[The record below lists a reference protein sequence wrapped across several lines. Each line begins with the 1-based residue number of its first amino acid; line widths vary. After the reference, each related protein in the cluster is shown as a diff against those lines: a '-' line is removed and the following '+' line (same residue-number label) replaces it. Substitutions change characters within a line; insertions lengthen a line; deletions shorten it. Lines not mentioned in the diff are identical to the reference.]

1 MAERPI
7 VLVSN
12 RGPISFHRADDGE
25 LEPVRGAGGLVSGLS
40 PLLAGTDRQ
49 WIAAALSDDDRA
61 AVAASTSHVE
71 PGRTPFVEV
80 SSGGLRSVLAAVEPR
95 DLQLSYDIVCNATL
109 WYLHHHLF
117 GLARTPV
124 FDLAWFDAWDA
135 YRRVNH
141 AFADVVAH
149 VAPEGAVVLVQDY
162 HLCLVGPMVAE
173 RRSDVRTVHFSHTPF
188 ATPDLFAVL
197 PTSVRRELLDGLAGH
212 DACGF
217 HTDRWRN
224 SFESCCARD
233 DIQPPATF
241 VAALGPDES
250 ELAAT
255 SAGAACRAA
264 IADLEQRIGDRHLVA
279 RVDRIELSKNLL
291 RGFEAFEMLLDR
303 FPVWRDRVCFAAS
316 VYPSRESNAD
326 YVAYRDEVDAL
337 VGRINDRW
345 ATDTWTPIIYDSS
358 DNFPTSVAALAR
370 ADVVLVN
377 PVRDGLNLVAKE
389 AMLVSEHDGLLAL
402 SPESGAWE
410 EFVGVATAVHPFDI
424 VQTAE
429 ALAELLALDS
439 SERAARSAALRKIAA
454 ARTPADWLADQ
465 LTAAG

>member
-1 MAERPI
+1 MDERPI

-12 RGPISFHRADDGE
+12 RGPISFRRADSGE

-61 AVAASTSHVE
+61 AVAASATRVD

-80 SSGGLRSVLAAVEPR
+80 STGGLQSVLAAIDAT

-109 WYLHHHLF
+109 WYAHHHLF
-117 GLARTPV
+117 ELARSPV
-124 FDLAWFDAWDA
+124 FDSAWFDAWDA
-135 YRRVNH
+135 YRRVND

-149 VAPEGAVVLVQDY
+149 VAPAGAVVLVQDY
-162 HLCLVGPMVAE
+162 HLCLIGPLLAE
-173 RRSDVRTVHFSHTPF
+173 RRTDLRTVHFSHTPF
-188 ATPDLFAVL
+188 ATPDLFGVL
-197 PTSVRRELLDGLAGH
+197 PTSVRQELLGGLAGH

-224 SFESCCARD
+224 SFEACCARD
-233 DIQPPATF
+233 DIRPPTTF
-241 VAALGPDES
+241 VSALGPDES
-250 ELAAT
+250 ELAET
-255 SAGAACRAA
+255 SAGVACRTA
-264 IADLEQRIGDRHLVA
+264 ITDLEQRIGNRQLVA

-291 RGFEAFEMLLDR
+291 RGFEAFDVLLER
-303 FPVWRDRVCFAAS
+303 FPAWRDRVCFVAS
-316 VYPSRESNAD
+316 VYPSRESNVD
-326 YVAYRDEVDAL
+326 YVAYRNEVDAL
-337 VGRINDRW
+337 VDRINDRW
-345 ATDTWTPIIYDSS
+345 ATDTWTPIIYDTS

-370 ADVVLVN
+370 ADVILVN

-389 AMLVSEHDGLLAL
+389 AMLVNEHDGLLAL
-402 SPESGAWE
+402 STESGAWE

-424 VQTAE
+424 IQTAE
-429 ALAELLALDS
+429 VLDELLSFDT
-439 SERAARSAALRKIAA
+439 SERAARSKNLRTIAA
-454 ARTPADWLADQ
+454 TRTPADWLADQ